1 MSDIPKIAEL
11 KINIFL
17 LLKIQMTAKRLDSIN
32 LKSNNLG
39 VYINQHIKHN

>member
-11 KINIFL
+11 KINTFL

-32 LKSNNLG
+32 LKSNNLN
-39 VYINQHIKHN
+39 I